1 MVPLHKKDD
10 PAVPGNYRGVTLLNV
25 IGKIYARVLNT
36 RLAAIAEPRIA
47 KEQAGFIT
55 GRSTVDQVFILSDV
69 IGRFRANGKN
79 PRPLYIAFLD
89 IAKAYDTVWRDA
101 LWYKM
106 DKMGVPRKLRK
117 VIEELVSDSV
127 VSVRINGE
135 RSGSFTIRIG
145 LRQGCVL
152 SPLLFDIYI
161 NDFFDEVK
169 SATAGV
175 NIHLPETA
183 SKHYHAYYLHSL
195 LFADDVALLADSP
208 EKLQHL
214 LDRFSHWC
222 NKWRM
227 VISVPKSKFMVLNH
241 PEHLDTP
248 SFSIPDRGELERV
261 SEFKYLGVWL
271 SEDGTWDVDAKKKL
285 ARYNEA
291 CRAAHAVLHNRLLK
305 LWTRTRVW
313 AALCRP
319 HLEYAAEVIRLPEGS
334 RTWKKLCS
342 AQFRTLKSILGL
354 PASTANELV
363 LAETALA
370 SLPARY
376 EQAHLSY
383 RVRLLHGTNNVLPR
397 EIFERPWPRTN
408 RRGDAHTF
416 LNDPEL
422 IRMSEHVV
430 SQAKAEME
438 LAIKKC
444 EEARA
449 KGRTLPP
456 PPPMAELLHNAIVEL
471 IRTKERR
478 RQLEK
483 VAGLKAPCGCL
494 LQGTA
499 RHRQES
505 ARLLGKT
512 ARRTGV
518 PPYAYAARC
527 RPIRGSHPQVWRRP
541 HEGTVSRVPGG
552 GRPAGLRDATAR
564 SL

>member
-1 MVPLHKKDD
+1 
-10 PAVPGNYRGVTLLNV
+10 
-25 IGKIYARVLNT
+25 
-36 RLAAIAEPRIA
+36 
-47 KEQAGFIT
+47 
-55 GRSTVDQVFILSDV
+55 
-69 IGRFRANGKN
+69 
-79 PRPLYIAFLD
+79 
-89 IAKAYDTVWRDA
+89 
-101 LWYKM
+101 
-106 DKMGVPRKLRK
+106 
-117 VIEELVSDSV
+117 
-127 VSVRINGE
+127 
-135 RSGSFTIRIG
+135 
-145 LRQGCVL
+145 
-152 SPLLFDIYI
+152 
-161 NDFFDEVK
+161 
-169 SATAGV
+169 
-175 NIHLPETA
+175 
-183 SKHYHAYYLHSL
+183 
-195 LFADDVALLADSP
+195 
-208 EKLQHL
+208 
-214 LDRFSHWC
+214 
-222 NKWRM
+222 M